1 MKQFTQIRAELQE
14 KAYRPT
20 GSMSQLGNLVAQS
33 FKKYIEKA
41 KMSQVDEKKLTVMW
55 GQWVT
60 KQGSDLVLDYVVKAE
75 KKAKLPVGSFGVV
88 GMKGKKFG
96 KFVKEPSYST
106 ENQDYYLLSNDF
118 VVMLQGPQDDVKLK
132 KMMKAMKGSY
142 KSTEAGRLDGLLG
155 AGDAKFTSGPTIE
168 IRDTF
173 GIIIDD
179 K

>member
-1 MKQFTQIRAELQE
+1 MKQFTQIREELQE

-20 GSMSQLGNLVAQS
+20 GSMSQLGNLVAQA
-33 FKKYIEKA
+33 FKKHIEKV
-41 KMSQVDEKKLTVMW
+41 KMSQVDEKKLTKMW
-55 GQWVT
+55 GDWCAKT
-60 KQGSDLVLDYVVKAE
+60 GSALILDYISKAE
-75 KKAKLPVGSFGVV
+75 KKAKVEPGTFGVA
-88 GMKGKKFG
+88 GIKGKKFG

-118 VVMLQGPQDDVKLK
+118 VAMLQGSQDPKELK
-132 KMMKAMKGSY
+132 NMTKAMKGSY
-142 KSTEAGRLDGLLG
+142 KSTAAGTLDSLSG
-155 AGDAKFTSGPTIE
+155 GDAKFSSGATIE

>member
-20 GSMSQLGNLVAQS
+20 GSMSQLGNLVAQA
-33 FKKYIEKA
+33 FKKHVEKA
-41 KMSQVDEKKLTVMW
+41 KMSQVDEKKLTKMW
-55 GQWVT
+55 GDWCS
-60 KQGSDLVLDYVVKAE
+60 KKGSALVLDYISKAE
-75 KKAKLPVGSFGVV
+75 KKAKLEDGSITVA

-106 ENQDYYLLSNDF
+106 EKQDYYLLSNDF
-118 VVMLQGPQDDVKLK
+118 VVMIQGPTDAKELK
-132 KMMKAMKGSY
+132 NMTKAMKGSY
-142 KSTEAGRLDGLLG
+142 KSTEAGTLDGLLG
-155 AGDAKFTSGPTIE
+155 GDAKFGPGPTIE